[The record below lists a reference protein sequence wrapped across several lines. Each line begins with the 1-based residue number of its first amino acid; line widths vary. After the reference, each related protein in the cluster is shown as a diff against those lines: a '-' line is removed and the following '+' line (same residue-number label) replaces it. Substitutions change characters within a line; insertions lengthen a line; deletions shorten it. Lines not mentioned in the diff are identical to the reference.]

1 MPIRNVIRL
10 ASVVFAASLA
20 AANAQGML
28 RAPTPPAPKADADL
42 VGLIIENLAAKPLPA
57 SPLTF
62 GQAFLPGRMPA
73 KAGMVARIDGK
84 DVPVQVDAKTTYAD
98 GSLRMAVL
106 SLIAPPLP
114 AHAKAPVMLARA
126 AAPASGNVVDPA
138 RLADGKT
145 YDLSIDLAFHQEDG
159 TTTPFHLDA
168 APLLAKALAAE
179 KPDDWLRGPIARE
192 IRVDAPVTGS
202 FHVIFDVRAYADGTT
217 HTDLQ
222 FANDYAMQKTGGVVK
237 YDVVVKDGGKIALQ
251 YRNLVQ
257 FQYENWHR
265 ALWSGPVPPINLVR
279 DVDYLERIGVIADY
293 DLAVGAP
300 AAMMAEE
307 TKQMASPGFGAPL
320 ATNGVTQYMPM
331 TGARPDIGPTT
342 RANAIWLLTQDPAA
356 AAYALWQGE
365 AAAGIPWHFRNP
377 EAKTWLNTDQNP
389 QIWTDPRGGA
399 NGLTQQ
405 VDGKNNGWAPD
416 TAHQPDLSFVPY
428 LFTGSRFHLDELNA
442 QAAFSIVSTWPAM
455 RGGAPDST
463 GPDNVIFGNQ
473 MRGGAWS
480 LREIDEAAWANPD
493 GSVEKK
499 YFSRVMDD
507 NWRWL
512 AGQIP
517 TLTEMEGEAHGYVIA
532 TFQYGYALAP
542 WQQDYFSSAAAQAAK
557 LGNADAGKFL
567 AWSANFLAG
576 SVLTLK
582 HDSVN
587 YVIAVFPRSV
597 GDNGQIAWDRTKNGW
612 AYAQPLKTWP
622 EIMENTKRYGPS
634 NGSGWARSDGDYGQL
649 AMLALAGILSV
660 VPSEPAREAYEWL
673 QKSGAPYTD
682 ANSLHHTPE
691 FDIVPRLPHA

>member
-1 MPIRNVIRL
+1 MPIGNVARFVSAAL
-10 ASVVFAASLA
+10 AASLA
-20 AANAQGML
+20 TAHAQGML
-28 RAPTPPAPKADADL
+28 RAPTPPAPKANADL
-42 VGLIIENLAAKPLPA
+42 VGLIIENLAAHPLPA
-57 SPLTF
+57 SPVTF
-62 GQAFLPGRMPA
+62 GQAFLPGHMPA

-84 DVPVQVDAKTTYAD
+84 DVPVQVDAKTTYPD

-106 SLIAPPLP
+106 SLTAPPMP
-114 AHAKAPVMLARA
+114 AHAKAPMMLVA
-126 AAPASGNVVDPA
+126 AAPASGNAVDLA
-138 RLADGKT
+138 RLADGKA
-145 YDLSIDLAFHQEDG
+145 YDLSIDLTFHQEDG
-159 TTTPFHLDA
+159 TTAPFHLDA
-168 APLLAKALAAE
+168 APLLAKALAEE
-179 KPDDWLRGPIARE
+179 KPDYWLRGPVASE

-202 FHVIFDVRAYADGTT
+202 FHIVFDVRAYADGTT

-222 FANDYAMQKTGGVVK
+222 FANDYAIQKAGGAVK
-237 YDVVVKDGGKIALQ
+237 YDVVVKEDGKIALQ
-251 YRNLVQ
+251 YRNLTQ

-265 ALWSGPVPPINLVR
+265 TLWSGPVPPINLAR

-293 DLAVGAP
+293 DLAAGAP
-300 AAMMAEE
+300 AAMVAEE
-307 TKQMASPGFGAPL
+307 AKQMASPGFGAPL
-320 ATNGVTQYMPM
+320 TTNGVTQYMPM

-342 RANAIWLLTQDPAA
+342 RANAIWLFTQDPAA

-365 AAAGIPWHFRNP
+365 AAAGIPWHFWNP
-377 EAKTWLNTDQNP
+377 EAGTWLNTDQNP
-389 QIWTDPRGGA
+389 QIWADPRGGA

-442 QAAFSIVSTWPAM
+442 QAAYSIVSTWPAV
-455 RGGAPDST
+455 RDGAPDGT

-493 GSVEKK
+493 GSIEKK
-499 YFSRVMDD
+499 YFSKVMDD

-517 TLTEMEGEAHGYVIA
+517 TLTELEGEAHGYVIA
-532 TFQYGYALAP
+532 AFQYGNALAP
-542 WQQDYFSSAAAQAAK
+542 WQQDYFSTAAAQAAK
-557 LGNADAGKFL
+557 LGNADARKFL

-576 SVLTLK
+576 SVLKLD
-582 HDSVN
+582 HDSIN
-587 YVIAVFPRSV
+587 YVIDVFPDGV
-597 GDNGQIAWDRTKNGW
+597 GDNGQIFWDRAKNGW
-612 AYAQPLKTWP
+612 AYAEPLKSWAK
-622 EIMENTKRYGPS
+622 IAENTKHHGPP
-634 NGSGWARSDGDYGQL
+634 NGNGWARSDGDYGQL

-660 VPSEPAREAYEWL
+660 VPSEPAQEAYERL

-691 FDIVPRLPHA
+691 FDIVPRPPHS